1 MVFTDIIEKKK
12 NGLALSQEELDFF
25 ITNYVSGEVPDYQVS
40 ALLMAIVLK
49 GMSDEETVNLTS
61 AMLKSWKGMD
71 LSGIKGFKVDKHST
85 GGVGDDTTLI
95 VAPLVAACG
104 CKVAKM
110 SGRGLGFT
118 GGTLDKLESIPGF
131 NVFLD
136 NETFIKNVSKVGLS
150 IMGQTADLVPADKKL
165 YALRDVTGTVQ
176 SLPLI
181 ASSIMSK
188 KIAMG
193 SDAVVLDVKTGNGAL
208 MPTLK
213 DSIKLADIMVRI
225 GKAKGLKTT
234 AVVTDM
240 NQPLG
245 NCIGNALAVE
255 EVIQV
260 LRDNIECDI
269 KTISMT
275 LASKMII
282 MAGICDSD
290 SEAMMMLEEK
300 LSSGQALVKLAQM
313 IEMQGGNPNVVD
325 DTSIL
330 PHAKEKLS
338 VCADSAGYVSQIITR
353 EVGSAASLL
362 GAGRVTKEDV
372 IDPAVGIVVKKRLGD
387 YVNKGEELAV
397 FHINDT
403 ARVEEAVARFKKAY
417 ILSQAQPDELPLIY
431 TVIEE

>member
-25 ITNYVSGEVPDYQVS
+25 ITNYVSGEIPDYQVS

-61 AMLKSWKGMD
+61 SMLKSWKGMD

-330 PHAKEKLS
+330 PQAKEKLS

-387 YVNKGEELAV
+387 YVKKGEELAV

>member
-12 NGLALSQEELDFF
+12 NGQKLTKEELDFF
-25 ITNYVSGEVPDYQVS
+25 IDGYVKGVIPDYQVS

-49 GMSDEETVNLTS
+49 GMDDEETAALTT
-61 AMLKSWKGMD
+61 AMLNSGPRMD

-85 GGVGDDTTLI
+85 GGVGDDTTLL

-136 NETFIKNVSKVGLS
+136 NETFVKNVSKVGLA
-150 IMGQTADLVPADKKL
+150 IMGQTQDLVPADKKL

-193 SDAVVLDVKTGNGAL
+193 TDAVVLDVKTGNGAL
-208 MPTLK
+208 MPALK

-225 GKAKGLKTT
+225 GKATGLKTS

-245 NCIGNALAVE
+245 NCIGNALSVE
-255 EVIQV
+255 EAIHV

-269 KTISMT
+269 KTISLT
-275 LASKMII
+275 LAAKMLILG
-282 MAGICDSD
+282 GICESD
-290 SEAMMMLEEK
+290 SE
-300 LSSGQALVKLAQM
+300 VVLATRW
-313 IEMQGGNPNVVD
+313 D
-325 DTSIL
+325 ASCSD
-330 PHAKEKLS
+330 
-338 VCADSAGYVSQIITR
+338 SQITSPSICTIPATVVLSNWHSVLSR
-353 EVGSAASLL
+353 MGVCVCRNLSTSLFLLCPTWKNGMWRSYVCRWISNLRQNGVRNTWKNIVRTTVPSA
-362 GAGRVTKEDV
+362 
-372 IDPAVGIVVKKRLGD
+372 
-387 YVNKGEELAV
+387 
-397 FHINDT
+397 
-403 ARVEEAVARFKKAY
+403 
-417 ILSQAQPDELPLIY
+417 
-431 TVIEE
+431 

>member
-12 NGLALSQEELDFF
+12 NGQKLTKEELDFF
-25 ITNYVSGEVPDYQVS
+25 INGYVKGVIPDYQVS

-49 GMSDEETVNLTS
+49 GMDDEETAALTT
-61 AMLKSWKGMD
+61 AMLNSGPRMD

-85 GGVGDDTTLI
+85 GGVGDDTTLL

-136 NETFIKNVSKVGLS
+136 NETFVKNVSKVGLA
-150 IMGQTADLVPADKKL
+150 IMGQTQDLVPADKKL

-193 SDAVVLDVKTGNGAL
+193 TDAVVLDVKTGNGAL
-208 MPTLK
+208 MPALK

-225 GKAKGLKTT
+225 GKATGLKTT

-245 NCIGNALAVE
+245 NCIGNALSVE
-255 EVIQV
+255 EAIHV

-269 KTISMT
+269 KTISLT
-275 LASKMII
+275 LAAKMLILG
-282 MAGICDSD
+282 GICESD

-300 LSSGQALVKLAQM
+300 LASGQALVKLAQM
-313 IEMQGGNPNVVD
+313 IKTQGGDPAVVD

-330 PHAKEKLS
+330 PHAKEQIP
-338 VCADSAGYVSQIITR
+338 VCADSAGYVSEIITR
-353 EVGSAASLL
+353 DVGSAASLL
-362 GAGRVTKEDV
+362 GAGRMTKEDV
-372 IDPAVGIVVKKRLGD
+372 IDPAVGIVIKKRLGD
-387 YVNKGEELAV
+387 YVEKGEELAI
-397 FHINDT
+397 FHVNDKKNF
-403 ARVEEAVARFKKAY
+403 EEAVAKFKKAY
-417 ILSQAQPDELPLIY
+417 TISKDQPDELPLIY
-431 TVIEE
+431 TVIED